1 MFCHILPRCI
11 PIVRISIRWK
21 GEIGKEGAS
30 SLIYPRRFPAYDIG
44 NAITEFIPAL
54 RSLLFSSVMAVELSL
69 IFVSMIIWRLD
80 KRLCQSGIVSAE
92 NMSGRVSDK

>member
-1 MFCHILPRCI
+1 MHTYRTH
-11 PIVRISIRWK
+11 SIRWK

-54 RSLLFSSVMAVELSL
+54 RSLLFSSVMAVGLSL
-69 IFVSMIIWRLD
+69 ISVSDDYLTLGQTAVPVRD
-80 KRLCQSGIVSAE
+80 CSAE